1 MSLRKFSYLSILL
14 MILLILNSASS
25 QELTLKKLTENLYS
39 VIGGG
44 GNCAFFVTEE
54 GVLLIDSKTLPSLGE
69 QLLKKVREVM
79 DREIKYLVFTHYHG
93 DHIQG
98 AQVFEK
104 ATIISHSNT
113 KKNIEK
119 ITIPR
124 IEELKTKTLPEQ
136 IKSAKEKVEK
146 LRAENSPD
154 LKKAEEE
161 LSSLER
167 RLKDIDNL
175 KIILPQVTVEN
186 RHSIKLG
193 GKEIILF
200 YSGRGHTDGDLLVY
214 FPSEKTIH
222 MGDLLFNNI
231 IPYIDYQG
239 GSSTENWI
247 KILGEVEKMDL
258 QFVIPGHGEIGDKSI
273 LRAQAEYLKA
283 LRDEIKKL
291 VDEGLPLEDAIKR
304 AELPEY
310 KNIEG
315 YSQRFSRN
323 VEAVYRELKEG
334 R

>member
-1 MSLRKFSYLSILL
+1 MSLKKSLLVTFIFSILL
-14 MILLILNSASS
+14 LNFVFS
-25 QELTLKKLTENLYS
+25 QELTLKKLTENLYA

-44 GNCAFFVTEE
+44 GNCAFVVTEE
-54 GVLLIDSKTLPSLGE
+54 GVLLIDSKTSPSLGE
-69 QLLKKVREVM
+69 QLLKKIREVT
-79 DREIKYLVFTHYHG
+79 DKEIKYLVFTHYHG

-104 ATIISHSNT
+104 STVISHSNT

-136 IKSAKEKVEK
+136 IKSVKKKVEK
-146 LRAENSPD
+146 LRAENSPE

-161 LSSLER
+161 LSNLER
-167 RLKDIDNL
+167 RLKDIENL
-175 KIILPQVTVEN
+175 KIVLPQLTVEKS
-186 RHSIKLG
+186 HSVKLG

-200 YSGRGHTDGDLLVY
+200 YSGRGHTDGDLIVY

-231 IPYIDYQG
+231 IPVIDFQG

-247 KILGEVEKMDL
+247 KILGEVEKMD
-258 QFVIPGHGEIGDKSI
+258 VETIIPGHGEIGDKGF

-283 LRDEIKKL
+283 LRNEVKKL
-291 VDEGLPLEDAIKR
+291 IDEGLSLEDALKK
-304 AELPEY
+304 AELPAY
-310 KNIEG
+310 KNMDG
-315 YSQRFSRN
+315 YNQRFPRN
-323 VEAVYRELKEG
+323 VEAVYREFKEG
-334 R
+334 K